1 MLLLQSAVS
10 AGFVCGFGVFECR
23 VNQLYPSIR
32 LVAND
37 KSRRCLARAH
47 DDDWGRC
54 VVGGR
59 WEWKWV
65 DVDAV
70 WWSHL
75 FL

>member
-1 MLLLQSAVS
+1 MLLLQGDGVS

-37 KSRRCLARAH
+37 TSRRCLARAH
-47 DDDWGRC
+47 DGDWDWF

-59 WEWKWV
+59 
-65 DVDAV
+65 
-70 WWSHL
+70 
-75 FL
+75 